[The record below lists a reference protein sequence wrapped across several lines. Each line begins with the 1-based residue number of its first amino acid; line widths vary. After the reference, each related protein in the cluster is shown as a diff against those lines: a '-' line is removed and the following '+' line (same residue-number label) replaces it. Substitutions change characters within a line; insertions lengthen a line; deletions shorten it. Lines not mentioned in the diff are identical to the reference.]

1 MPEILADGGGVDEAY
16 LGLLLHPSC
25 LWQLLMLL
33 LSGQRHHT
41 SSVFMMK
48 SGSWASCTMND
59 FSSCLLEEPSHKSND
74 KNVTFNLPSDA
85 EVMNRSRYTKEK
97 ASDTSTVITFERYTL
112 TFNSIRDATHFS
124 VQLFS
129 FGYNLS
135 DKTISPNARVKGIKI
150 VESMSDI
157 KGDTDEKERHVRG
170 NQKHAIM

>member
-1 MPEILADGGGVDEAY
+1 
-16 LGLLLHPSC
+16 
-25 LWQLLMLL
+25 
-33 LSGQRHHT
+33 
-41 SSVFMMK
+41 
-48 SGSWASCTMND
+48 
-59 FSSCLLEEPSHKSND
+59 
-74 KNVTFNLPSDA
+74 
-85 EVMNRSRYTKEK
+85 MNRSRYTKEK

-135 DKTISPNARVKGIKI
+135 DKTISPSARVKGIKI